1 MLPPFL
7 NNPLV
12 SVADKQSAMNRQMG
26 VLTDD
31 GQGKQGQLKGT
42 GIGLRY
48 LRQDDTLLNKKRV
61 ILVDLARTSL
71 RPEPAVLEI
80 DLKDPISCGP
90 A

>member
-7 NNPLV
+7 NNPLI

-42 GIGLRY
+42 VMAGGHCGTRIIISG
-48 LRQDDTLLNKKRV
+48 KAPV
-61 ILVDLARTSL
+61 I
-71 RPEPAVLEI
+71 
-80 DLKDPISCGP
+80 
-90 A
+90 